1 MITTVNGEQP
11 FKALKET
18 FSVAA
23 TTGGYT
29 LQYSVDRNTWSSY
42 PDAVPANENLIV
54 NGVTPY
60 TWFRLKNNA
69 DTAVE
74 IIL

>member
-1 MITTVNGEQP
+1 MITRVNGEQP
-11 FKALKET
+11 FKCLKST

-23 TTGGYT
+23 TTGGFT
-29 LQYSVDRNTWSSY
+29 LQYSVDKNTWTSY
-42 PDAVPANENLIV
+42 PDVVPANENLVV
-54 NGVTPY
+54 NHVTPY
-60 TWFRLKNNA
+60 TWFRLLNNA